1 MFEMENLGYK
11 FFLTTGTYASLAC
24 KHSSVF
30 CLSHKSDNFIL
41 YFSSHDVNLCLPP
54 DLGDPRDQPQS
65 GFFLEAGEV
74 GVFKALAMMTATAKG
89 KSKKQ

>member
-1 MFEMENLGYK
+1 MENLGYK
-11 FFLTTGTYASLAC
+11 FFLTTGTYASGLQALQC
-24 KHSSVF
+24 IL